1 MVNRS
6 LAGALAVFLTAAAA
20 SCGDDPARPP
30 DTGPVFTELSGPV
43 AMAEVET
50 KTVAV
55 LATDP
60 DGAAITLGLTA
71 DPDFASLVDH
81 GDGSGDVTFFA
92 ALGDAG
98 QRPVTVTAASSS
110 GTGSLDITVQV
121 SAVTR
126 ASGGLFAEPP
136 SACVAGAETG
146 DTLTVYNRSTESLIL
161 QPIHPVAG
169 ADALNQRRILDP
181 QSYVD
186 VAWTWNPGGPYPAA
200 DTLVAL
206 TNDPQWPRLVFPLR
220 REDPSG
226 FTDITAPDAPHLA
239 YPEDGAVFTLA
250 YDDSSKALVAPIPV
264 GWSRVDDCSGIDHYR
279 LQIAADAAFTNALFA
294 ADLIETAAVL
304 EALDGDQG
312 TAYWRVFAVDG
323 RGLTSAPSTVRS
335 WTVTGP

>member
-6 LAGALAVFLTAAAA
+6 AAALAVFLAAAA
-20 SCGDDPARPP
+20 VSCGDDPARPP

-121 SAVTR
+121 SAVTP

-136 SACVAGAETG
+136 SACVSGTETG
-146 DTLTVYNRSTESLIL
+146 GTLTLYNRSTESLIL
-161 QPIHPVAG
+161 QPIRPVAG
-169 ADALNQRRILDP
+169 ADALNQRRILGP
-181 QSYVD
+181 QGVLN
-186 VAWTWNPGGPYPAA
+186 VVWTWNPGGPYPAA

-220 REDPSG
+220 REDPAG
-226 FTDITAPDAPHLA
+226 FTDITAPDAPRLA
-239 YPEDGAVFTLA
+239 YPEDQAVFILA
-250 YDDSSKALVAPIPV
+250 YNPDTMMDEVEIPV
-264 GWSRVDDCSGIDHYR
+264 AWSTVDDCSGIDHYR
-279 LQIAADAAFTNALFA
+279 LQIAADAAFTNVLFG
-294 ADLIETAAVL
+294 ADLTDTFTLVVAE
-304 EALDGDQG
+304 DGDQG

-323 RGLTSAPSTVRS
+323 RGLTSAPSAVRS